1 MKFTRFCMAAC
12 MAIACIAAHAHA
24 FLDRAE
30 PRVGSH
36 VEAAPA
42 EVKVWFSERLEGAF
56 STVGVTDA
64 SGKSVD
70 RGDGR
75 VDSGNTK
82 LLRVSLPNLVPGVY
96 TVHWRAV
103 SADAHA
109 TQGDFVFHV
118 GR

>member
-1 MKFTRFCMAAC
+1 MKFSHF
-12 MAIACIAAHAHA
+12 CIAASMGVASIAAQAHA

-75 VDSGNTK
+75 VDSGNKK
-82 LLRVSLPNLVPGVY
+82 LLRVSLQDLVPGVY

-103 SADAHA
+103 SADTHV
-109 TQGDFVFHV
+109 TKGDFVFRV
-118 GR
+118 GH